1 MLCYTEGAKFKFRV
15 LPPWPNQS
23 FNESVTYELGMVAY
37 GCNLSTQ
44 GAEAAGFKHKAI
56 LNYRTKLTQR
66 YRKRMIFP
74 YGTFPLTIINSP
86 AKRIRVEALS
96 FPVYYNS
103 NAGLQDLVV
112 TGTSESL
119 CTPNDAL

>member
-1 MLCYTEGAKFKFRV
+1 MPSLNSEYSHSGPTRFSMKVSLMSWAWWHTAV
-15 LPPWPNQS
+15 IS
-23 FNESVTYELGMVAY
+23 A
-37 GCNLSTQ
+37 LSGWRQ
-44 GAEAAGFKHKAI
+44 QEHKHKAI

-74 YGTFPLTIINSP
+74 YGTFPVTIINGP

-96 FPVYYNS
+96 FAVYNS
-103 NAGLQDLVV
+103 NAGPQDLVV

-119 CTPNDAL
+119 CPPNDAL